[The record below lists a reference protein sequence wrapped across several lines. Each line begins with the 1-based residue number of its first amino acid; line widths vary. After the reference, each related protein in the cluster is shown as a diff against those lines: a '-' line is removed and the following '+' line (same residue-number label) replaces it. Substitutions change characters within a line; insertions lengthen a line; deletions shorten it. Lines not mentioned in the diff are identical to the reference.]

1 MNSIILLLLVTVLV
15 NIALAISSDSLLH
28 DNVLHSRI
36 TVGQC
41 RATCLAQTQK
51 AKGDND
57 QEEDQQAD
65 CKVDGVCGDCWS
77 QCARLNDI
85 GTQAQI
91 SSSCRTDNTCSEGCQ
106 VACSSYLRSNTVFS
120 KQRSSRRNR
129 LEFSKPLVLSGCS
142 VTWGNLRPSA
152 NSFKKS
158 SRTGRAMSNNKE
170 VIYLVLG
177 RDRTGT
183 WYEVNQTLANQA
195 IIHPWTL
202 NKLHEVHVIGVGSA
216 GILTSKSVVVPEY
229 IPKTCLVKPV
239 ILHREPTTGA
249 TASTTV
255 ESVNS
260 GFATTEDE
268 FKINLIGLEKLE
280 DGIPRVVISW
290 PESTDQHKILP
301 GGVKYLIRW
310 RQIPLGPVAGNMLT
324 NSSVAKLPL
333 LSTADVLV
341 EVSRLTDEKS
351 YSFIYLNKLDQQLNN
366 LEKSQEHVIASP
378 AVIVAILSCSLS
390 ILLIIIILTK
400 QTIQKCF
407 QKKNKTCY
415 VENNN
420 ICNTIYSSKLASEQ
434 TTFMMNQSP
443 TAHLDILNFQSTKSK
458 NINIFNEKNFDGKVN
473 F

>member
-1 MNSIILLLLVTVLV
+1 M
-15 NIALAISSDSLLH
+15 
-28 DNVLHSRI
+28 
-36 TVGQC
+36 
-41 RATCLAQTQK
+41 
-51 AKGDND
+51 
-57 QEEDQQAD
+57 
-65 CKVDGVCGDCWS
+65 
-77 QCARLNDI
+77 
-85 GTQAQI
+85 
-91 SSSCRTDNTCSEGCQ
+91 
-106 VACSSYLRSNTVFS
+106 
-120 KQRSSRRNR
+120 
-129 LEFSKPLVLSGCS
+129 
-142 VTWGNLRPSA
+142 
-152 NSFKKS
+152 
-158 SRTGRAMSNNKE
+158 
-170 VIYLVLG
+170 
-177 RDRTGT
+177 
-183 WYEVNQTLANQA
+183 
-195 IIHPWTL
+195 
-202 NKLHEVHVIGVGSA
+202 
-216 GILTSKSVVVPEY
+216 TSKSVVVPEY

-239 ILHREPTTGA
+239 IFHREPTTGA

-301 GGVKYLIRW
+301 GGAKYLIRW

-341 EVSRLTDEKS
+341 EVSRLTDERS

-407 QKKNKTCY
+407 QKKNKTCD

-458 NINIFNEKNFDGKVN
+458 NINIFNENNFDGKMN